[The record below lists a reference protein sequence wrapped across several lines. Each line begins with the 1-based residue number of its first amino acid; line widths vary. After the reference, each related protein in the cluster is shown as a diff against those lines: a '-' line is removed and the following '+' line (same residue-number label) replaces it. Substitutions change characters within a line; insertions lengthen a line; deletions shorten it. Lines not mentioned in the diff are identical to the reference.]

1 MKGAAGIVVVGLVAG
16 GLAGC
21 VSGIGVEP
29 QMTPVGSGLATDAD
43 PAIAAFAPQK
53 GASAQSL
60 FVESGATIY
69 RQQRASKIGDI
80 VTVNIAINDQATL
93 GNNTSRSGVGNLEYQ
108 GSWGLKNNG
117 TSTDQLTS
125 TSTYQGQGNIAR
137 SEQVQVSIAT
147 IVTAVLP
154 NGNLLLSGSQE
165 VRVNYE
171 LRLLSVTGIV
181 RPGDINRD
189 NTIPYDK
196 IAEARISYGGRGRL
210 DEVQQPSWGQQLF
223 DRLKPF

>member
-1 MKGAAGIVVVGLVAG
+1 
-16 GLAGC
+16 
-21 VSGIGVEP
+21 
-29 QMTPVGSGLATDAD
+29 MTPIGSGLAANAD
-43 PAIAAFAPQK
+43 PAIAAYTPPH

-69 RQQRASKIGDI
+69 RQQRASKVGDI

-93 GNNTSRSGVGNLEYQ
+93 GNTTGRSTSATATGQ
-108 GSWGLKNNG
+108 ADWGLVHSGSSK
-117 TSTDQLTS
+117 DDLTS
-125 TSTYQGQGNIAR
+125 TSTFQGQGNIAR
-137 SEQVQVSIAT
+137 SEQIQVSVAT

-171 LRLLSVTGIV
+171 LRLLTVGGIAW
-181 RPGDINRD
+181 PGDINRD
-189 NTIPYDK
+189 NSIPYSK

-210 DEVQQPSWGQQLF
+210 DEVQQPAWGQQIY
-223 DRLKPF
+223 DRLRPF

>member
-1 MKGAAGIVVVGLVAG
+1 MKGAVGVAAVGVVAI

-21 VSGIGVEP
+21 ASGIGVEP
-29 QMTPVGSGLATDAD
+29 AMTPVGSGLATNAD
-43 PAIAAFAPQK
+43 PAIAAYAPQK

-60 FVESGATIY
+60 FVEGGATIY

-80 VTVNIAINDQATL
+80 VTVNVAINDQATL

-196 IAEARISYGGRGRL
+196 IAEARVSYGGRGRL

-223 DRLKPF
+223 DRLKPV